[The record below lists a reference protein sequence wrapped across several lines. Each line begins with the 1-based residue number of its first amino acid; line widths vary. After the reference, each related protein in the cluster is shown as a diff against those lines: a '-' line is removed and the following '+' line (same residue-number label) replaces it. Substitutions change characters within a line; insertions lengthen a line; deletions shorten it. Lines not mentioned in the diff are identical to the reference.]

1 MFTGVCGIGV
11 CVIYTMDVVDN
22 RDNLTT
28 ARSVV
33 ERLNNRLDELEA
45 KGLKDSKQS
54 RMYYWLLRYYTNRV
68 TRLERELQPMAH
80 GRQSTRAKA

>member
-45 KGLKDSKQS
+45 KGLKDSKQW
-54 RMYYWLLRYYTNRV
+54 RMYYRLLRYYTNRV
-68 TRLERELQPMAH
+68 IRLERELSDGAW
-80 GRQSTRAKA
+80 STEYPC

>member
-22 RDNLTT
+22 RDNLAT

-68 TRLERELQPMAH
+68 IRLERELSDGA
-80 GRQSTRAKA
+80 RSTEYPC